1 MVGVIVSPQGGPDQ
15 AIVRLAH
22 RISFPFAAR
31 LAGTLLGGIGFCLLA
46 LSVAGENWQ
55 TNSPNPGAAHETL
68 RHYIKGVRDGA
79 AFDLREATEHIYRGT
94 THSTDRRI
102 AITENWLQWTLG
114 QLHPPLARTQ
124 NADRLLAGQLT
135 DCSERS
141 LILKTLAEHS
151 GHPCRFVGLSGH
163 VVLEVQICDRWQV
176 ADPDYGVVYPVAIT
190 ALERDGGTA
199 LLEETLQAAGHE
211 SAVVEQY
218 RQIVQSTEDN
228 VVLPVASPLSP
239 RLDAIER
246 SCIWLAVLLPL
257 GLVIVGGL
265 LWRSASLAASNA
277 AHSRAPGTPGA

>member
-1 MVGVIVSPQGGPDQ
+1 MVGVIVSPQGGRDQ
-15 AIVRLAH
+15 AIVRLP
-22 RISFPFAAR
+22 RGISWPSAAR
-31 LAGTLLGGIGFCLLA
+31 LAGTLIGGIGFCLLV
-46 LSVAGENWQ
+46 LSVAGKNWQ
-55 TNSPNPGAAHETL
+55 TTSPNPGPAHKSL
-68 RHYIKGVRDGA
+68 RHYTNGVRDGA

-114 QLHPPLARTQ
+114 QLYSPLSRTQ

-135 DCSERS
+135 DCSERA

-151 GHPCRFVGLSGH
+151 GHPCRFVGLCGH
-163 VVLEVQICDRWQV
+163 VVLEVRIGDRWQV
-176 ADPDYGVVYPVAIT
+176 ADPDYGVVYPVEIT

-199 LLEETLQAAGHE
+199 LLEETLRAAGHE
-211 SAVVEQY
+211 PAVIERY
-218 RQIVQSTEDN
+218 RQIVQSTDDN

-246 SCIWLAVLLPL
+246 GCDWLAVILPL
-257 GLVIVGGL
+257 ALLFVGGL
-265 LWRSASLAASNA
+265 LWCSASLAAPVA